1 MFYRP
6 RRLLVQ
12 IPAKTIWK
20 VALAR
25 PSQRIGTI
33 TLARKLLA
41 TGSLVVGLYFGATV
55 ARSQRQPETFFK
67 TKIGLSESDIQ
78 KMEQGHVVTRV
89 LDSPD
94 KKYGV
99 LVFGGVYINASIE
112 QFAASYRNVN
122 TLLEDKVYREVQEFS
137 ADRPPTLS
145 DFSRLSFGRKDIDTI
160 QNCKPYHCDIQVFD
174 VAAFQKQINWNSKER
189 YDQFNKLARQ
199 RICQGL
205 AKYMAGGL
213 KVLGSYTD
221 HEKPFNLYENMKSM
235 LDSSYY
241 LPRVGSGGIYQ
252 HVLDYPE
259 EKAPGAID
267 FFYWE
272 DIDFG
277 EGPTIRVNR
286 VSMFPAGVGD
296 AKYVVTNEQ
305 LYASRFIRI
314 ALQVFYCVPDTQ
326 NPGKA
331 GFYLIEMNDS
341 RVPDFGTLKLSLV
354 RKIATGKGLA
364 STRDILNLYLK
375 RLTAKPKI
383 PGPN

>member
-1 MFYRP
+1 M
-6 RRLLVQ
+6 VC
-12 IPAKTIWK
+12 
-20 VALAR
+20 
-25 PSQRIGTI
+25 
-33 TLARKLLA
+33 KLLA
-41 TGSLVVGLYFGATV
+41 TGSLVVGLCFGATV

-137 ADRPPTLS
+137 ADGPPTLS

-213 KVLGSYTD
+213 KALGSYTD
-221 HEKPFNLYENMKSM
+221 HERPFNLYENMKSM
-235 LDSSYY
+235 LDASYY
-241 LPRVGSGGIYQ
+241 LPQNESGGIYQ

-259 EKAPGAID
+259 GKVPSAID

-296 AKYVVTNEQ
+296 AKYVITNEQ

-314 ALQVFYCVPDTQ
+314 ALQVFYCVPDAQ
-326 NPGKA
+326 IPGKP

-341 RVPDFGTLKLSLV
+341 RVPDFGTLKLSVV

-364 STRDILNLYLK
+364 STRDILNLYLN
-375 RLTAKPKI
+375 RLTVKARTQ
-383 PGPN
+383 NSN